1 MPDTAAGGGRDTLVA
16 AVDWG
21 GTWIRVAA
29 VSAGRVVRKDRRAK
43 PPSLA
48 EQYTTVAGMV
58 LRTTSGLAQAP
69 AAVGVGLAG
78 VVQDGVVGTALNLGF
93 TDGTDV
99 AAALRPHL
107 PLPTYLLND
116 AQATALGV
124 AARWPHGTTCVLT
137 MGTGIGGAVIRDGS
151 LEPGLGGAGDFGH
164 VVIDAGGPHC
174 PCGGT
179 GCLEALVS
187 GRVLAEAANVLAE
200 QGSSPLLAAR
210 ARGGRMLH
218 AGDLRDAAEHGD
230 DRAAGVLDRS
240 AAALAAGLR
249 TIVATHDPH
258 HIVLAGAPLA
268 PDTWFG
274 RAVRTHWDRTR
285 PRWARTQLH
294 HVGDDEDA
302 ALLGAASYALGRST
316 GTRPGS

>member
-1 MPDTAAGGGRDTLVA
+1 MPDIAVGGGHDTIVA

-21 GTWIRVAA
+21 GTWIRAAA
-29 VSAGRVVRKDRRAK
+29 VSGGRIVRKDRRAK
-43 PPSLA
+43 PASLA
-48 EQYTTVAGMV
+48 EQYVTVAEMV
-58 LRTTSGLAQAP
+58 LHTTADLARPP

-78 VVQDGVVGTALNLGF
+78 VVQEGIVGTAVNLGF

-99 AAALRPHL
+99 AAALHPHL

-124 AARWPHGTTCVLT
+124 AARWPHGTTVVLT

-151 LEPGLGGAGDFGH
+151 LDPGLGGAGDFGH
-164 VVIDAGGPHC
+164 VVVDVYGPRC

-187 GRVLAEAANVLAE
+187 GRVLAEAAGALAKD
-200 QGSSPLLAAR
+200 GLSPLLAAR
-210 ARGGRMLH
+210 AHSGRALH
-218 AGDLRDAAEHGD
+218 AGDLQDAAENGD
-230 DRAAGVLDRS
+230 GQAVGVLDRS
-240 AAALAAGLR
+240 AFALSAGLR
-249 TIVATHDPH
+249 TIVATHDPQR
-258 HIVLAGAPLA
+258 IVLAGAPLA

-285 PRWARTQLH
+285 PRWARTELH
-294 HVGDDEDA
+294 HVRDDEDA
-302 ALLGAASYALGRST
+302 ALLGAASHALDRFT
-316 GTRPGS
+316 AAL